1 MPGHDI
7 VVIGGSAG
15 ALEAL
20 KPLFRGLP
28 ADFPAAVFVV
38 IHISPNSHSV
48 LPELLTRAG
57 KLPACHPA
65 EGDAITPGH
74 IYVAPPDRHLLVQE
88 GRVLLRRGPQ
98 ENRTRP
104 AVDPLFRSAAVAY
117 RSRVIG
123 LVLSGLLDDG
133 AAGLAAV
140 KACGGLCLVQAPD
153 DAIWPEMPRNALRRD
168 HVDYCEPVSALPLLL
183 SRLVQEPAGPAPP
196 VPRNLFVEASI
207 AAQET
212 AMAVE
217 LEQLGRPSRLSC
229 PQCGGVLNEIN
240 EAGSTRFRCQV
251 GHAFT
256 AEGLLAAQND
266 ELERALESAM
276 RMHRERVPL
285 FRRMQRKSEAEALEH
300 AAAHWRARADEL
312 EHAAALIAQALDTMR
327 KAPG

>member
-20 KPLFRGLP
+20 KPLFQGLP
-28 ADFPAAVFVV
+28 ADFPAAVFLV
-38 IHISPNSHSV
+38 IHISATSHSV

-57 KLPACHPA
+57 NLPASHPS
-65 EGDAITPGH
+65 EGDVITPGR

-88 GRVLLRRGPQ
+88 GRVLLRRGPH

-104 AVDPLFRSAAVAY
+104 AIDPLFRSAAVAY
-117 RSRVIG
+117 QSRVIG

-133 AAGLAAV
+133 AAGLVAV
-140 KACGGLCLVQAPD
+140 KACGGLCVVQDPD

-168 HVDYCEPVSALPLLL
+168 GVDYCEPVSALPQLLN
-183 SRLVQEPAGPAPP
+183 RLVRQPAGPAPP
-196 VPRNLFVEASI
+196 VPRNLIVEASI

-212 AMAVE
+212 AMAAE
-217 LEQLGRPSRLSC
+217 HAQLGRPSGLSC
-229 PQCGGVLNEIN
+229 PQCGGVLNEIV
-240 EAGSTRFRCQV
+240 EAGATRFRCQV

-256 AEGLLAAQND
+256 AEGLVAAQND
-266 ELERALESAM
+266 ELEWALESAM

-285 FRRMQRKSEAEALEH
+285 FRRMQRKSEDEALH
-300 AAAHWRARADEL
+300 RVAAHWRARADES

-327 KAPG
+327 KPPG